1 MILIPI
7 PSRHCNEKWNYQ
19 NYGADWECEC
29 AEGKEQSPIDLPR
42 VSDAIDTSIKPIF
55 QYDRIDPVSA
65 LNTLDGRLEDNKNF
79 QIRIEDGA
87 IRMKY
92 LKFGKAVTLDGAVY
106 NAEEIV
112 FHTPSE
118 HKINGKQFDMEVQ
131 ILHYGQTKGDIAKQ
145 LTLSFL
151 FETKAGIYNK
161 FIDDIDFF
169 NLPGMLNKNVDLNKE
184 VYIPKIL
191 YEATSHEVV
200 QMKPFSFFTYQGS
213 LTFPPCVEDTIVYV
227 ASKPLSLGTTAIQL
241 FQEALRIPDMMDQ
254 KGNVIVSDWMPISKR
269 DIQEINGRPIFHYD
283 HIKQCG
289 PDPVIKVAE
298 PGHYEKIQKMA
309 LKYFYINNL
318 TPSGIPGAFV
328 VSKDEATGVKSERPK
343 LR

>member
-1 MILIPI
+1 
-7 PSRHCNEKWNYQ
+7 
-19 NYGADWECEC
+19 
-29 AEGKEQSPIDLPR
+29 
-42 VSDAIDTSIKPIF
+42 
-55 QYDRIDPVSA
+55 
-65 LNTLDGRLEDNKNF
+65 
-79 QIRIEDGA
+79 
-87 IRMKY
+87 MKY

-106 NAEEIV
+106 YAEEIV

-118 HKINGKQFDMEVQ
+118 HKIDGKQYDMEVQ

-169 NLPGMLNKNVDLNKE
+169 NLPGQLNKNVDLNKE
-184 VYIPKIL
+184 IYIPKIL
-191 YEATSHEVV
+191 YEATSQEVV

-227 ASKPLSLGTTAIQL
+227 ASKPLYIGTTAIQL
-241 FQEALRIPDMMDQ
+241 FTEALRVPDLMAPN
-254 KGNVIVSDWMPISKR
+254 GNVIVSDWLPNSR
-269 DIQEINGRPIFHYD
+269 REIQEINGRPIFHYD
-283 HIKQCG
+283 HEKQCG
-289 PDPVIKVAE
+289 KDPKVIIPE
-298 PGHYEKIQKMA
+298 PGHYEKIQKIA
-309 LKYFYINNL
+309 TKYFYINNL

-328 VSKDEATGVKSERPK
+328 VSEDEAKGVKPGKPK